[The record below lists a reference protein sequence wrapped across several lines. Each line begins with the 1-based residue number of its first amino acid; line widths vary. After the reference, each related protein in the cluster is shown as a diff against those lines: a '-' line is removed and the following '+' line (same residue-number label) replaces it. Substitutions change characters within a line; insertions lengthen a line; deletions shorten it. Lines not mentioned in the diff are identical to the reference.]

1 MSKLPLPVRIGDE
14 GWPVASQVRKENV
27 MKQYLLSVCYPAGG
41 SQPPP
46 AELQRIMQDVGAL
59 QKEMQSAGIWVFGG
73 GLHAPDT
80 ATVVRQEG
88 GRMLTTDGPFIESKE
103 QIGGITILKAPDLD
117 AALAWGGKMAK
128 AIGVPIEV
136 RPFMEGRG

>member
-1 MSKLPLPVRIGDE
+1 
-14 GWPVASQVRKENV
+14 
-27 MKQYLLSVCYPAGG
+27 MKQYLLSVCYPAG
-41 SQPPP
+41 STQPPP

-88 GRMLTTDGPFIESKE
+88 GRVVTTDGPFIESKE